1 MSDITNYAYIWYKED
16 PTKLLEFTPGE
27 QDLILKI
34 ILDYSFPCYL
44 ANESIRDIPEADR
57 KELLENE
64 LLFIRKKIKEAHLDD
79 VVIIQIP
86 RVLYDLFNLLF
97 SNTYN
102 LNLCFSYDIDIEINS
117 KGIISYSKPNY
128 TTKNRVEYNKFTA
141 ILTNKVKN
149 NILELNNFIINFIRP
164 YLSNIITEY
173 NVILESILCSIDMSF
188 QVNVKD
194 ILGRIISLKKPHK
207 KIIRQI
213 IDFEKEPT
221 KGYTILY
228 RGAEIDMD
236 STICE
241 PEIRSLSYNNSIL
254 SGFLNDD
261 TACTLTIME
270 ERSDHV
276 NKIKF
281 TIKKFNI
288 FDNTNENSLLFIP
301 PIHPFLQLYCRSELF
316 HPRTKIG
323 YDYLVKL
330 REFDPKYEDSVKGIL
345 ASTKSILEADY
356 LISDKTVIEL
366 ETLYQQYKSS
376 GQISVWQKKYLKY
389 KNKYLE
395 LKKYLLNKK
404 VN

>member
-1 MSDITNYAYIWYKED
+1 
-16 PTKLLEFTPGE
+16 
-27 QDLILKI
+27 
-34 ILDYSFPCYL
+34 
-44 ANESIRDIPEADR
+44 
-57 KELLENE
+57 
-64 LLFIRKKIKEAHLDD
+64 
-79 VVIIQIP
+79 
-86 RVLYDLFNLLF
+86 
-97 SNTYN
+97 
-102 LNLCFSYDIDIEINS
+102 
-117 KGIISYSKPNY
+117 
-128 TTKNRVEYNKFTA
+128 
-141 ILTNKVKN
+141 
-149 NILELNNFIINFIRP
+149 
-164 YLSNIITEY
+164 
-173 NVILESILCSIDMSF
+173 MSF

-389 KNKYLE
+389 FFR
-395 LKKYLLNKK
+395 
-404 VN
+404 